1 VFGEV
6 CLEKEPRSTV
16 NVVSHT
22 TVKVYLLNKWD
33 VMRTLPKDVWS
44 QLQESTL
51 VKDLDESLLREQ
63 FFRCEGLLVAQL
75 DLTLLV

>member
-1 VFGEV
+1 MFGEV